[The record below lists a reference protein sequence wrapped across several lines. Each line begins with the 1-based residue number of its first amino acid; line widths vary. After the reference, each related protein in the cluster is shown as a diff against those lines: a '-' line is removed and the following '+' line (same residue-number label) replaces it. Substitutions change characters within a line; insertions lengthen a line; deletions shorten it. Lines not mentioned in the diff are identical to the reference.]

1 MSGKNLLIGSL
12 LILALMLAACGGP
25 AAAPAPVEAAPP
37 DVVVDPDLPTEVPT
51 RAPVVGY
58 PSPYEGTYRL
68 ILSYALSVAN
78 PEDPNTLL
86 YTVSGGMSNRSGQE
100 ITIERES
107 FFVIDEDGNRYYP
120 EIPDH
125 RSTTP
130 LVGVPIRTNFSAQGS
145 ARFIVPIDIVLVGW
159 GWCPENDD
167 CEEPLT
173 VAFP

>member
-1 MSGKNLLIGSL
+1 MSGKNFLIGSL
-12 LILALMLAACGGP
+12 LILALLLAACGGP
-25 AAAPAPVEAAPP
+25 AEPASVEAAPP
-37 DVVVDPDLPTEVPT
+37 EVVVDPDVPTEVPT
-51 RAPVVGY
+51 REPVVGY
-58 PSPYEGTYRL
+58 PSPFEEEYRL

-78 PEDPNTLL
+78 PEDDSTLL

-100 ITIERES
+100 ITIELES

-130 LVGVPIRTNFSAQGS
+130 LVGVAIRNNFSAQGS
-145 ARFIVPIDIVLVGW
+145 ARFVVPTDIVLVGW
-159 GWCPENDD
+159 GWCPDNSD
-167 CEEPLT
+167 CELPLT